1 MMMMMMVP
9 ITLELLKASRLWKG
23 LSAWR
28 AAPRIERDKMSYR
41 ELVISAYT
49 TLRKGPV
56 MI

>member
-1 MMMMMMVP
+1 MVP